1 MLTDKEYLLLCEIA
15 SNGVLSTNQAS
26 IGEIA
31 KLLISEDKCDNR
43 ELIEEVSLSSNL
55 EVLKLKDSKKIYNL
69 KVFILQDLFQNDF
82 VVFVGENNFEGTNN
96 KCFEEIFDYVRQ
108 KIDLKKCYLTGLKIG
123 GIYAAYIASRL
134 EVQAVVFG
142 MPCLEELTE
151 NVINFVA
158 ENEPVGEYLKNVVFV
173 KQKTI
178 DESVDKTYFDI
189 LVFDEN
195 GKAVEGEQTEYSKFC
210 SWFYN
215 NVSVIDNRV
224 WEMFFNSASEDE
236 ELIDKDIYSLFLR
249 FSELNEERIKVSLKN
264 VVKYI
269 ENELEKNIKTMKSEL
284 EKTIFNI
291 DEQNFNDRICEI
303 SENASQNATDI
314 VKSNYRSVE
323 TILMGVELFS
333 LGSRAVDNTRLME
346 QFCENIDNILHKEE
360 LRLIDILKSG
370 QEHYL
375 EMLPSFPEFEY
386 NND

>member
-43 ELIEEVSLSSNL
+43 ELIEEVSSSSNL
-55 EVLKLKDSKKIYNL
+55 EVLKLKDSKIIADF
-69 KVFILQDLFQNDF
+69 KVFILQDLFENDF
-82 VVFVGENNFEGTNN
+82 IVFVGEKNFEDINN

-108 KIDLKKCYLTGLKIG
+108 KIDLEKCYLTGLKIG
-123 GIYAAYIASRL
+123 GTYAAYIASRL
-134 EVQAVVFG
+134 GVQAVVFG

-151 NVINFVA
+151 NVINFVG

-178 DESVDKTYFDI
+178 NESTDKTYFDV

-215 NVSVIDNRV
+215 NADVIDNRV
-224 WEMFFNSASEDE
+224 WEMFFNSVSEDE
-236 ELIDKDIYSLFLR
+236 ELIDKDIYSLFFR
-249 FSELNEERIKVSLKN
+249 FSELNEERIRVSLKN

-284 EKTIFNI
+284 EKIIFNI
-291 DEQNFNDRICEI
+291 DEQDFSERICEI
-303 SENASQNATDI
+303 SENASQNTTDI
-314 VKSNYRSVE
+314 VKSKYRSVE

-333 LGSRAVDNTRLME
+333 LGSRFIDNTSLME
-346 QFCENIDNILHKEE
+346 QFCEDMDNILLKEE
-360 LRLIDILKSG
+360 QRIIDILKSG
-370 QEHYL
+370 KEHYL
-375 EMLPSFPEFEY
+375 EMLSTFPEINIE
-386 NND
+386 DE